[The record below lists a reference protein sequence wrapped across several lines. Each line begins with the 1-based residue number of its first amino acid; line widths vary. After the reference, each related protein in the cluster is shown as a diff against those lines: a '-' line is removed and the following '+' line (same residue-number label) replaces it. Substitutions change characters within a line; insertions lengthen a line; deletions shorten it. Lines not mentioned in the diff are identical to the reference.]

1 MPEFQKNATGC
12 RFCSPA
18 FDAYMEVIEMRI
30 VVVMARVLLSLMFIF
45 FGLNGFL
52 NFLSAPPLTGVSGAF
67 LSAMVSS
74 HYVYLVCAVQLVGGL
89 LLVVN
94 QFVPLGLALLAPVI
108 ANIITYHVTMDRG
121 SAQLAILATILW
133 VFLAW
138 KFRAYFAP
146 LAIRNAVLTRD

>member
-1 MPEFQKNATGC
+1 
-12 RFCSPA
+12 
-18 FDAYMEVIEMRI
+18 MRI
-30 VVVMARVLLSLMFIF
+30 AVVIARVLLGLMFVF

-52 NFLSAPPLTGVSGAF
+52 NFLPSPPLTGVSGAF
-67 LSAMVSS
+67 LGAMVSS
-74 HYVYLVCAVQLVGGL
+74 HYVYLVCAVQFLGGL
-89 LLVVN
+89 LLLVN

-108 ANIITYHVTMDRG
+108 ANIITYHVTMQMG

-146 LAIRNAVLTRD
+146 LATRKAVLTSD